1 MHILQNKVFV
11 CHKIKIYLQFVI
23 MTLLDI
29 FTPSILISL
38 GISLL
43 LIGVLGMYFMG
54 KCITQDHKIASMF
67 GLVSSMA
74 EEMHFMREKIQSV
87 KFNTGVTD
95 HNINNNHPPLN
106 PAFPFI
112 KEENTLS
119 FHSGSTELITV
130 SDGESDSNDES
141 SDSGSSEN
149 SEDDDNDDVSSVD
162 SDDNVEDIDMV
173 QSLEDDKSNIKIIN
187 VGDTFNMK
195 FDEIDNDVIE
205 LDLKPVENSEMGNN
219 DTLSDDDDD
228 SSDDESL
235 SSNNEVPDID
245 ISNSNSTIESTL
257 LHDSAD
263 MLKSINMSISNLDHS
278 SNDIDYKKM
287 SLNKLKQVVVDKKLV
302 ANNSIASK
310 LKKPE
315 LLKLLNIDM

>member
-1 MHILQNKVFV
+1 
-11 CHKIKIYLQFVI
+11 

-74 EEMHFMREKIQSV
+74 EEMHFMREKIQYV
-87 KFNTGVTD
+87 KFNNGVTE
-95 HNINNNHPPLN
+95 HNINKNHPPLN

-112 KEENTLS
+112 KEENNALS

-130 SDGESDSNDES
+130 SDGESDSDDES
-141 SDSGSSEN
+141 SDSGSSDN
-149 SEDDDNDDVSSVD
+149 SEVDSDSDSDDISSVD

-173 QSLEDDKSNIKIIN
+173 QSLEDNKSNIKIIN
-187 VGDTFNMK
+187 VGDTFNIK
-195 FDEIDNDVIE
+195 FDEIDNTVIE
-205 LDLKPVENSEMGNN
+205 LDTKKDENNETSAN
-219 DTLSDDDDD
+219 DTISDDDDD

-235 SSNNEVPDID
+235 SSNID
-245 ISNSNSTIESTL
+245 ISNSNTPAESTL
-257 LHDSAD
+257 LHDSTD
-263 MLKSINMSISNLDHS
+263 ILKSINISSSSLDHS

-287 SLNKLKQVVVDKKLV
+287 SLNKLKQVVVDKKIV
-302 ANNSIASK
+302 ANSSIASK

-315 LLKLLNIDM
+315 LLKLLNIEM